1 MEWRPGWRERE
12 RERDAAVPPERRRE
26 GAVHLTDERRA
37 SKQLQIIVTLPGRIS
52 SMQAVCQRFITLTFD
67 REAADE
73 KEIKERHACSAHRHR
88 IEPPFPV
95 PCPRNLPAPVAPL
108 ASAAAAALTKA
119 PESLPTADLHA
130 EVCGGGSCHKLLYV
144 FLGTHLPSK

>member
-1 MEWRPGWRERE
+1 MEWRPGERE

-52 SMQAVCQRFITLTFD
+52 SMQAVVCQRFITLTFD

-88 IEPPFPV
+88 IEPPFPF